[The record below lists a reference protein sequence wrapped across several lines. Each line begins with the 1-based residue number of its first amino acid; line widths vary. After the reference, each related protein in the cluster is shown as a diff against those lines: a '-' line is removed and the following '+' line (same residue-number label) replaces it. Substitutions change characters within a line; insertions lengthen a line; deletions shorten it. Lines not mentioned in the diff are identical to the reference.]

1 MCRSGTDKMRSHG
14 SGESGVSGLS
24 GYRRGYGSLGP
35 GQRYNFVKYR
45 NQTFLHRGGHAG
57 RAPQWPVRRPRCRP
71 QRLLQSPTTLHSH
84 LRYRPTASSATTT
97 RPSLSPCPALHAALR
112 FIQPQSPSC
121 ATSRW
126 ERSRTLSPRLACP
139 ADGPIRRTSRST
151 PPLPRCAAP
160 HARSTAWVR
169 ACHHRHR
176 PCRLRHRH
184 LLHLPRHRS
193 CRRHRHRRRLYRRT
207 LQT

>member
-1 MCRSGTDKMRSHG
+1 MGM
-14 SGESGVSGLS
+14 GLWAP
-24 GYRRGYGSLGP
+24 GRGITLSSIAI
-35 GQRYNFVKYR
+35 N
-45 NQTFLHRGGHAG
+45 TFLHRGGHAG

-97 RPSLSPCPALHAALR
+97 RPSLSLCPAPHAALR

-126 ERSRTLSPRLACP
+126 ERSPTLSPRLACP
-139 ADGPIRRTSRST
+139 ADGPIHRTSRST

-176 PCRLRHRH
+176 PCHLRHRH
-184 LLHLPRHRS
+184 LLHLPRHPY
-193 CRRHRHRRRLYRRT
+193 CLRHRHRRRLYRRT